1 MASRNLPYKINL
13 LVYICRLC
21 TRFAAPWKEKQN
33 RKEKKILKN
42 SNPFCKI
49 LSLSARLNYIFCWHH
64 LEVFCVTGHKYLFTK
79 QFSYH
84 FGNLFYTVLINFD
97 ILHSCFIYKNNIFF
111 LIRHYGGGT
120 ICLRESCIH
129 GIFFFFKI
137 LLKLKIE
144 TLRLH
149 IRANVGMHQVMI
161 FKIVL

>member
-1 MASRNLPYKINL
+1 M
-13 LVYICRLC
+13 
-21 TRFAAPWKEKQN
+21 
-33 RKEKKILKN
+33 
-42 SNPFCKI
+42 
-49 LSLSARLNYIFCWHH
+49 
-64 LEVFCVTGHKYLFTK
+64 FTK
-79 QFSYH
+79 RFSYH

-161 FKIVL
+161 FKIVLWVPIQIKFYVNQFYTKISFCNKASGFKFFFSSVNFNSILQNMVLGRTSLCKISMK